1 MANHEFNNLLM
12 AYLLDAGKAKK
23 VGQELVDQVHTLI
36 DELESLMEKYELL
49 LDISKRCLIDNANT
63 DEIYVDEDEDKYY
76 KLSSDYYI
84 SVEDYDWIKEELNE
98 FEESEDE

>member
-1 MANHEFNNLLM
+1 MANREFKNLLM

-36 DELESLMEKYELL
+36 DELESLMERYELL
-49 LDISKRCLIDNANT
+49 LDITKRCLIDNANT
-63 DEIYVDEDEDKYY
+63 DEIYVDEDEDEYY

-98 FEESEDE
+98 LEESEDK

>member
-12 AYLLDAGKAKK
+12 AYLLDAGKAKR

-36 DELESLMEKYELL
+36 DELESLMERYELL
-49 LDISKRCLIDNANT
+49 LDITKRCLIDNANT
-63 DEIYVDEDEDKYY
+63 DEIYVDEDEDEYY

-84 SVEDYDWIKEELNE
+84 SVEDYEGIKKEIDELCL
-98 FEESEDE
+98 

>member
-1 MANHEFNNLLM
+1 MSNHEFNNLLM
-12 AYLLDAGKAKK
+12 AYLLDAGRAKI

-36 DELESLMEKYELL
+36 DELESLMERYELL
-49 LDISKRCLIDNANT
+49 LDITKRCLIDNANT
-63 DEIYVDEDEDKYY
+63 DEIYVDEDEDEYY

-98 FEESEDE
+98 LEESEDE

>member
-1 MANHEFNNLLM
+1 MANREFNNLLI

-36 DELESLMEKYELL
+36 DELESLMERYELL
-49 LDISKRCLIDNANT
+49 LDITKRCLIDNANT
-63 DEIYVDEDEDKYY
+63 DEIYVDEDEDEYY

-84 SVEDYDWIKEELNE
+84 SVEDYEWIKEELNE
-98 FEESEDE
+98 LEESEDE

>member
-1 MANHEFNNLLM
+1 MANHEFKNLLI

-36 DELESLMEKYELL
+36 DELESLMERYELL
-49 LDISKRCLIDNANT
+49 LDITKRCLIDNANT
-63 DEIYVDEDEDKYY
+63 DEIYVDEDEDEYY

-98 FEESEDE
+98 LEESEDE

>member
-12 AYLLDAGKAKK
+12 AYLLDAGRAKI
-23 VGQELVDQVHTLI
+23 VGQELVDQVQTLI
-36 DELESLMEKYELL
+36 DELESLMERYELL
-49 LDISKRCLIDNANT
+49 LDITKRCLIDNANT
-63 DEIYVDEDEDKYY
+63 DEIYVDEDEDEFY

-98 FEESEDE
+98 LEESEDE